1 MKVLEIHVSEIKTI
15 LICTTL
21 QIKKSCFRR
30 TITHVSC
37 MMKSRF
43 KKGLGFNVIGS
54 SE

>member
-1 MKVLEIHVSEIKTI
+1 MKVLEINVSEIKTI

-21 QIKKSCFRR
+21 QIKKSCFRKP
-30 TITHVSC
+30 IADVSC
-37 MMKSRF
+37 IKKSRF